1 MSHECGTI
9 DANFQGEED
18 TQILEIAMGDE
29 DDQMSISPD
38 FVKSQN
44 QNTKLTFTTT
54 YEFKP
59 EEFGYDIWDGKT
71 GVDVRC
77 VLSVIYGLKWSRSP
91 WSHNDLVF

>member
-1 MSHECGTI
+1 
-9 DANFQGEED
+9 
-18 TQILEIAMGDE
+18 MGDE

-59 EEFGYDIWDGKT
+59 EEFGYAIWDGKT
-71 GVDVRC
+71 GVETRYFFCVARNGDSDVGDI
-77 VLSVIYGLKWSRSP
+77 VMLMT
-91 WSHNDLVF
+91 

>member
-1 MSHECGTI
+1 MNSWIFSKEFNLKNNNLENLRSDQKI
-9 DANFQGEED
+9 YIQGEED

-59 EEFGYDIWDGKT
+59 EEFGYAIWDGKT
-71 GVDVRC
+71 GVETRYVF
-77 VLSVIYGLKWSRSP
+77 SV
-91 WSHNDLVF
+91 

>member
-1 MSHECGTI
+1 
-9 DANFQGEED
+9 
-18 TQILEIAMGDE
+18 MGDE

-59 EEFGYDIWDGKT
+59 EEFGYAIWDGKT
-71 GVDVRC
+71 GVETRYFFC
-77 VLSVIYGLKWSRSP
+77 VARDYI
-91 WSHNDLVF
+91 

>member
-1 MSHECGTI
+1 MSESI
-9 DANFQGEED
+9 YIQGEED

-59 EEFGYDIWDGKT
+59 EEFGYAIWDGKT
-71 GVDVRC
+71 GVETRYFFLC
-77 VLSVIYGLKWSRSP
+77 SQE
-91 WSHNDLVF
+91 